1 MMVVSHQNM
10 YEWADIMCK
19 YFYVQVVGFLKKIN
33 YISVHGMN
41 NVKIINT

>member
-19 YFYVQVVGFLKKIN
+19 YFYV
-33 YISVHGMN
+33 
-41 NVKIINT
+41 